1 MAEDTRGISQFGGD
15 VDSRLRGN
23 DESVIENDSDVR
35 GDDGGARRDDVGAL
49 VDDGGERGNDSG
61 GRVDMGFATVDLDR
75 ERRTGFPEVVM
86 GEGKTAEQI
95 ARIAKRI
102 YDASGVVL
110 VTRSD
115 SVAADEVRSV
125 IPSAEYDASCGAIWA
140 DDRGLEPQHKG
151 LTVVSAGT
159 ADLPV
164 ANEVEIT
171 ARLMLCEVER
181 VNDVGVAGIHRLL
194 AHQDLLQRSR
204 VVVVVAGMD
213 GALPSVVG
221 GLVAAPVIAVPT
233 SNGFGTGL
241 DGYAAMLTMLNSC
254 AAGVSV
260 VNIDGGFS
268 AGYQAAMIC
277 GIGLPC
283 PSGFPPARE

>member
-1 MAEDTRGISQFGGD
+1 M
-15 VDSRLRGN
+15 N
-23 DESVIENDSDVR
+23 DGVIE
-35 GDDGGARRDDVGAL
+35 
-49 VDDGGERGNDSG
+49 
-61 GRVDMGFATVDLDR
+61 DMGFATVDLDR

-86 GEGKTAEQI
+86 GEGKTVEQV
-95 ARIAKRI
+95 ASIAKRI

-110 VTRSD
+110 VTRS
-115 SVAADEVRSV
+115 VEKAADAVSEL
-125 IPSAEYDASCGAIWA
+125 IPSAQYEPSCGAIWA
-140 DDRGLEPQHKG
+140 DDRGLDAQHRG
-151 LTVVSAGT
+151 LTLVCAGT

-164 ANEVEIT
+164 ADEAELT
-171 ARLMLCEVER
+171 ARLMLCEVAR

-194 AHQDLLQRSR
+194 AHEDVLRTAK

-277 GIGLPC
+277 RVADGTT
-283 PSGFPPARE
+283 S

>member
-1 MAEDTRGISQFGGD
+1 MAEDTRGISQFDGGAGSGPRIG
-15 VDSRLRGN
+15 VRGMPRGN
-23 DESVIENDSDVR
+23 DE
-35 GDDGGARRDDVGAL
+35 G
-49 VDDGGERGNDSG
+49 
-61 GRVDMGFATVDLDR
+61 VDMGFATVDLDR
-75 ERRTGFPEVVM
+75 ESRTGFPEVVM
-86 GEGKTAEQI
+86 GEGKTPEQI
-95 ARIAKRI
+95 ALIAKRI

-115 SVAADEVRSV
+115 SAAAAEVKVHITSV
-125 IPSAEYDASCGAIWA
+125 KYDASCGAIWA
-140 DDRGLEPQHKG
+140 DDRGLEPEHDG

-164 ANEVEIT
+164 ANEAEIT
-171 ARLMLCEVER
+171 ARLMLCEVDR

-194 AHQDLLQRSR
+194 AHEDLLKRSR

-233 SNGFGTGL
+233 SNGYGTGL
-241 DGYAAMLTMLNSC
+241 EGFAAMLTMLNSC

-268 AGYQAAMIC
+268 AGYQAALIC
-277 GIGLPC
+277 RMGG
-283 PSGFPPARE
+283 

>member
-1 MAEDTRGISQFGGD
+1 MVEESSEISQSEGV
-15 VDSRLRGN
+15 VDSGLRQ
-23 DESVIENDSDVR
+23 SD
-35 GDDGGARRDDVGAL
+35 GAVA
-49 VDDGGERGNDSG
+49 
-61 GRVDMGFATVDLDR
+61 DMGFATLDLDR

-86 GEGKTAEQI
+86 GEGKMPEQV

-102 YDASGVVL
+102 YDASGLVL

-115 SVAADEVRSV
+115 EVAADEVKGL
-125 IPSAEYDASCGAIWA
+125 IPSARYVESCGAIWA
-140 DDRGLEPQHKG
+140 DDRGLDAMYSG
-151 LTVVSAGT
+151 LTVVCAGT

-164 ANEVEIT
+164 ADEAELT
-171 ARLMLCEVER
+171 ARLMLCEVTR

-194 AHQDLLQRSR
+194 AHEEVLHASR
-204 VVVVVAGMD
+204 AVIVVAGMD

-221 GLVAAPVIAVPT
+221 GLVSAPVIAVPT

-268 AGYQAAMIC
+268 AGYQGALIC
-277 GIGLPC
+277 GAGDAGDA
-283 PSGFPPARE
+283 S

>member
-1 MAEDTRGISQFGGD
+1 MVEESSEISQSEGV
-15 VDSRLRGN
+15 VDPGLRRN
-23 DESVIENDSDVR
+23 D
-35 GDDGGARRDDVGAL
+35 GAVA
-49 VDDGGERGNDSG
+49 
-61 GRVDMGFATVDLDR
+61 DMGFATLDLDR

-86 GEGKTAEQI
+86 GEGKTPEQV

-102 YDASGVVL
+102 YDASGLVL

-115 SVAADEVRSV
+115 EVAADEVNGL
-125 IPSAEYDASCGAIWA
+125 IPSARYVESCGAIWA
-140 DDRGLEPQHKG
+140 DDRALDAKYSG
-151 LTVVSAGT
+151 LTVVCAGT

-164 ANEVEIT
+164 ADEAELT
-171 ARLMLCEVER
+171 ARLMLCEVTR

-194 AHQDLLQRSR
+194 AHEEVLHASR
-204 VVVVVAGMD
+204 VVIVVAGMD

-268 AGYQAAMIC
+268 AGYQGALIC
-277 GIGLPC
+277 RAGDAGY
-283 PSGFPPARE
+283 SS